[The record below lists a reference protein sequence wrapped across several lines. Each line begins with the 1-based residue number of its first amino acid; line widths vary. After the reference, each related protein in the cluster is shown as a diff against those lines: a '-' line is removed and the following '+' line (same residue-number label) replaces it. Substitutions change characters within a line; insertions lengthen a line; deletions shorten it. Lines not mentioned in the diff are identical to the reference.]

1 MPNKDSIT
9 ITVNIALMTQ
19 PNYVVACFI
28 IQELTETNFVSQSA
42 VGHFSAPRLSNIWTR
57 EFEIEMSTF

>member
-1 MPNKDSIT
+1 MGGSWVIPPVTSLT
-9 ITVNIALMTQ
+9 ERSVALMTQ

-42 VGHFSAPRLSNIWTR
+42 VGHFSAPRLSNL
-57 EFEIEMSTF
+57 